1 MHRQAENQY
10 IMVPPE
16 TARRLS
22 PQAQRLLG
30 YGISLP
36 ACGFVNYQDPMRA
49 LFGVE
54 DEETVD
60 M

>member
-1 MHRQAENQY
+1 
-10 IMVPPE
+10 MVPPE
-16 TARRLS
+16 QAKRLP

-30 YGISLP
+30 YGIGLPSL
-36 ACGFVNYQDPMRA
+36 GFMEYQDPMRV

>member
-1 MHRQAENQY
+1 MPLHRKMPTVSRASST
-10 IMVPPE
+10 VTLPP
-16 TARRLS
+16 
-22 PQAQRLLG
+22 
-30 YGISLP
+30 P